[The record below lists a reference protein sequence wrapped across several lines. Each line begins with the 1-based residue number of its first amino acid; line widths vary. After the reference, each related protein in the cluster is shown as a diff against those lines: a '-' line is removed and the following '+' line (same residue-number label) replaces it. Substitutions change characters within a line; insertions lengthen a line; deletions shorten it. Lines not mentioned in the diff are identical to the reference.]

1 MVEGRSAAAR
11 ARAIAR
17 PRVVFW
23 FSGIGT
29 EAVGKWKTCFW
40 FSTFP
45 PPSSSKLWECGNL
58 ARLWRDSQGARGK
71 RGKPAFGFPRF
82 PQPRHFHSFALV
94 LLAAEGPFKSATAT
108 TAWPSAEEVCSR
120 ASRVPALS
128 RLFLRAE
135 HWLPPDRRSAPAW
148 PACRFCSLPIRASP
162 GYRSALL
169 SRISSLNCHPSKLI
183 NMRPNSC
190 QVISRPSTFSCG
202 TEPSWESSHSIFP
215 RTTR

>member
-1 MVEGRSAAAR
+1 M
-11 ARAIAR
+11 
-17 PRVVFW
+17 
-23 FSGIGT
+23 
-29 EAVGKWKTCFW
+29 GKWKTCFW

-45 PPSSSKLWECGNL
+45 SALIVEAVGMWESRPPLARFPRGSWKEGEACLWLSTLSTAPAFPQLCVGFVGSRRPFQERDRHYGMAECG
-58 ARLWRDSQGARGK
+58 RGLQQSK
-71 RGKPAFGFPRF
+71 
-82 PQPRHFHSFALV
+82 
-94 LLAAEGPFKSATAT
+94 
-108 TAWPSAEEVCSR
+108 SR
-120 ASRVPALS
+120 AGLISALP
-128 RLFLRAE
+128 RAE

>member
-1 MVEGRSAAAR
+1 
-11 ARAIAR
+11 
-17 PRVVFW
+17 
-23 FSGIGT
+23 
-29 EAVGKWKTCFW
+29 VGKWKTCFW

-45 PPSSSKLWECGNL
+45 SAPHRRSCGNVGIS
-58 ARLWRDSQGARGK
+58 R
-71 RGKPAFGFPRF
+71 AFGEIPKALVERGGSLPLAF
-82 PQPRHFHSFALV
+82 HAFHSP
-94 LLAAEGPFKSATAT
+94 GI
-108 TAWPSAEEVCSR
+108 SR
-120 ASRVPALS
+120 ALRWLCWQQKDLSRARPPLRHGRVRKRFAAGQVLPALS
-128 RLFLRAE
+128 RFLLEPNIGYRQTGDPS
-135 HWLPPDRRSAPAW
+135 LPG

-162 GYRSALL
+162 GYRSSLL